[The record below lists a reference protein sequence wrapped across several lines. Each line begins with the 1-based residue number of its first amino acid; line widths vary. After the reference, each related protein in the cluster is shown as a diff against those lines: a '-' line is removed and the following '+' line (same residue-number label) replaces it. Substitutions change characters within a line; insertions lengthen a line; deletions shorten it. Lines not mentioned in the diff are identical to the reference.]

1 MSNMTGLPTP
11 SFDSLGADSLIEILC
26 LLSLSEVSRC
36 LRVSTTVLRS
46 ADASEHLWSDLCDR
60 AWEGKVYIP
69 ASLRVMARGEV
80 GVSTA
85 VESARAE
92 LQSLKVSQLKEKM
105 QTLRV
110 RVGAGECVEKKDYV
124 EAILTTQ
131 RQRAST
137 GDRVDKLLGPLPAA
151 TLLRRERE
159 SLPKA
164 ALRLSLQDAK
174 RTKAKLSARA

>member
-1 MSNMTGLPTP
+1 MTSLNVPA
-11 SFDSLGADSLIEILC
+11 SFDLLGADSFIEILG
-26 LLSLSEVSRC
+26 LLSLSEVSKC
-36 LRVSTTVLRS
+36 LRVSTSWRRS
-46 ADASEHLWSDLCDR
+46 ADASEHLWTELCHR
-60 AWEGKVYIP
+60 TWEGKVYIP
-69 ASLRVMARGEV
+69 SSLRVMARGEV

-92 LQSLKVSQLKEKM
+92 LHSLKVSQLKEKM

-124 EAILTTQ
+124 EAILSTL

-137 GDRVDKLLGPLPAA
+137 GDRVDKILGPLPAA

-164 ALRLSLQDAK
+164 ALRLSLADAK
-174 RTKAKLSARA
+174 RTKVIHAYT